1 MLLATHSDI
10 FAFLSILSSLLIVL
24 GSRIRTA
31 TKTDCFLTLFCLTF
45 FSVMLFG
52 SFYYLVLSQFLIWH
66 ESKGNAAQ
74 SFEALLPLD
83 FNAELSFADI
93 SSFLE
98 GSGKNG
104 RQFYLLYL
112 LIDTMCLICL
122 TIFNRQLFS
131 LTYPLNPSSG
141 ESLNFLV
148 KFATQRFP
156 LFLASLDLYEN
167 LCLSWIT
174 LNWPNL
180 KESRGLQSFI
190 ERISV
195 ATRVKLV
202 LTCLLVGMHI
212 SGIIQLFLTTPG
224 DKEPKKSSSVKKGS
238 KKPKND

>member
-10 FAFLSILSSLLIVL
+10 FAFLSILSCLLIVL
-24 GSRIRTA
+24 GTRTRTA

-66 ESKGNAAQ
+66 ESKTRLG
-74 SFEALLPLD
+74 SFQALLPLD
-83 FNAELSFADI
+83 FNAELSFEDI
-93 SSFLE
+93 ISFLE
-98 GSGKNG
+98 GSGKSG

-112 LIDTMCLICL
+112 LIDTICLICL
-122 TIFNRQLFS
+122 TILNRQLFS
-131 LTYPLNPSSG
+131 LTYPPNPSSG

-167 LCLSWIT
+167 LCLAWIT

-180 KESRGLQSFI
+180 KESRVLQSFI

-195 ATRVKLV
+195 ATRVKLI

-212 SGIIQLFLTTPG
+212 SGLIQLFLTTPG
-224 DKEPKKSSSVKKGS
+224 VKESKKSSSSRKGS